1 MGKETVTQ
9 FQEAQRVPYE
19 KKKKKTRRNTLR
31 HMRIKLTIVKYKK
44 KNIKSNKG
52 KSISNI
58 KGKDHKVISWIFSRI
73 SASQK
78 RVACYI

>member
-1 MGKETVTQ
+1 M
-9 FQEAQRVPYE
+9 
-19 KKKKKTRRNTLR
+19 L
-31 HMRIKLTIVKYKK
+31 IKLTIVKHKK

-58 KGKDHKVISWIFSRI
+58 KGKGDKIISWIFSRI

-78 RVACYI
+78 RVACYM